1 MSIIRYTPCPP
12 LQWAHGF
19 SRVSAVVFAAC
30 MLYGCLFLQTEPI
43 LGDLHNSLL
52 RSFIFG
58 WSGAGMN
65 GLTLILGIVM
75 SYIWGFLFGGTL
87 AFCLNHC
94 QKN

>member
-1 MSIIRYTPCPP
+1 MPVSLFTPYPP

-30 MLYGCLFLQTEPI
+30 MLYGYLFLQVDPV
-43 LGDLHNSLL
+43 LRDLHDTLL

-65 GLTLILGIVM
+65 WLTLVLGIVM
-75 SYIWGFLFGGTL
+75 SYIWGFLFGGAL
-87 AFCLNHC
+87 AFCMNHC
-94 QKN
+94 QKD

>member
-1 MSIIRYTPCPP
+1 MSASFFTPYPP

-30 MLYGCLFLQTEPI
+30 MLYGYLFLQADPV
-43 LGDLHNSLL
+43 LRDLHNNLL
-52 RSFIFG
+52 HAFIFG

-65 GLTLILGIVM
+65 WLTLVLGIVI
-75 SYIWGFLFGGTL
+75 SYVWGFLLGGLL

-94 QKN
+94 QKD

>member
-1 MSIIRYTPCPP
+1 MSLTSPYAPG
-12 LQWAHGF
+12 QWAHGF

-30 MLYGCLFLQTEPI
+30 MLYGYFFLQTDPV
-43 LGDLHNSLL
+43 LKDLHGNLL
-52 RSFIFG
+52 RAFIFG

-65 GLTLILGIVM
+65 WLTLVLGIVM

-94 QKN
+94 KKD